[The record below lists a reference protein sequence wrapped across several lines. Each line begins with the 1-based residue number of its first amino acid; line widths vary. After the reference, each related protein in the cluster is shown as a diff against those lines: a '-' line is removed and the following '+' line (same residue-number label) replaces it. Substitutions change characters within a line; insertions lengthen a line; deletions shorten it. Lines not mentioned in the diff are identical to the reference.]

1 MESARRANQGKGGAK
16 AMDRHRPLRKID
28 RPAPNALQPRPTPT
42 GAQGTFDSPPATL
55 GDDFPRLG
63 RSAVN
68 PGAPQ
73 AVESLSAHNGMWP
86 AILQEGIVNVSSV
99 STSASLKELLALL
112 GTTTTTGT
120 TDTDAESL
128 IASVSGTDSD
138 SLEIS
143 SAAQSLSSSQD
154 DNPLKA
160 DMEKLSSLIE
170 SGDLDGAKEL
180 YATMKER
187 MQAHQ
192 GDGTDGK
199 DPMASDFEAIG
210 DALESGDA
218 DTALSTLETLQS
230 KLEKFGAGP
239 KPEDASNDTSTT
251 STAADLN
258 TLLVAA
264 YTQQAQA
271 LAQASATSAS

>member
-1 MESARRANQGKGGAK
+1 
-16 AMDRHRPLRKID
+16 
-28 RPAPNALQPRPTPT
+28 
-42 GAQGTFDSPPATL
+42 
-55 GDDFPRLG
+55 
-63 RSAVN
+63 VN
-68 PGAPQ
+68 
-73 AVESLSAHNGMWP
+73 
-86 AILQEGIVNVSSV
+86 ISSV
-99 STSASLKELLALL
+99 TTSSSLKELLALL
-112 GTTTTTGT
+112 GTTTTNGT

-128 IASVSGTDSD
+128 IASVSDTGSD

-143 SAAQSLSSSQD
+143 TAAQTLSTSQG

-160 DMEKLSSLIE
+160 DMEKLSDLIE

-180 YATMKER
+180 YETMKER

-192 GDGTDGK
+192 GAGSDGE
-199 DPMASDFEAIG
+199 DPMASDFAAIG

-239 KPEDASNDTSTT
+239 KPEDASNASSTT

-271 LAQASATSAS
+271 LAQASETSAS

>member
-1 MESARRANQGKGGAK
+1 M
-16 AMDRHRPLRKID
+16 
-28 RPAPNALQPRPTPT
+28 
-42 GAQGTFDSPPATL
+42 
-55 GDDFPRLG
+55 
-63 RSAVN
+63 
-68 PGAPQ
+68 
-73 AVESLSAHNGMWP
+73 
-86 AILQEGIVNVSSV
+86 NVSSV

-218 DTALSTLETLQS
+218 DTALSTL
-230 KLEKFGAGP
+230 
-239 KPEDASNDTSTT
+239 
-251 STAADLN
+251 
-258 TLLVAA
+258 
-264 YTQQAQA
+264 
-271 LAQASATSAS
+271 